1 MPISLRP
8 STFAQG
14 GGLLDDADVEL
25 ILARF
30 TTGYGANSSGAGAE
44 ATTLKLVL
52 KDGDGTEHEQYYSC
66 GNGFVP
72 SETGDEATQGLSL
85 VPVGDKTAP
94 SGSSN
99 MAMVIGSMINA
110 GLPED
115 LLDSGDIS
123 AIEGTKGHVNR
134 IPEPKRAGLPAREGA
149 RKDQPRTVLVFTT
162 ITGLPGEAP
171 AKGKAKVTTMAKPA
185 VGAAKSTAAAQSAAP
200 AEGADELT
208 EELTGFL
215 LDVVAAAGDAG
226 LKKVQIVQKLFTAIP
241 KDNANK
247 KALVALAGKDEVLQS
262 IGDGMF
268 EYNGTTIKMA

>member
-1 MPISLRP
+1 MSISLRP

-14 GGLLDDADVEL
+14 GGLLDDADVTL

-52 KDGDGTEHEQYYSC
+52 TDSEGTEHEQYYSC

-72 SETGDEATQGLSL
+72 SETGDEATQGKEL
-85 VPVGDKTAP
+85 VPVDGKTAP

-123 AIEGTKGHVNR
+123 AIEGTRGHVNR

-162 ITGLPGEAP
+162 ITSLPGEAAP
-171 AKGKAKVTTMAKPA
+171 KGKAKVTTMAKPTTS
-185 VGAAKSTAAAQSAAP
+185 AAKPAATATSSTG
-200 AEGADELT
+200 EETELT

-215 LDVVAAAGDAG
+215 LEVVGAAGDAG
-226 LKKVQIVQKLFTAIP
+226 LKKVQIVQKLFAAIP

-247 KALVALAGKDEVLQS
+247 KALVALAGKDDVLQT

>member
-1 MPISLRP
+1 MVSLRP

-25 ILARF
+25 IFARF
-30 TTGYGANSSGAGAE
+30 TIGYGANSSGAGAE

-52 KDGDGTEHEQYYSC
+52 KDGDGTEHEQFYSC

-72 SETGDEATQGLSL
+72 SETGDEATAGKEL

-94 SGSSN
+94 SGGSN
-99 MAMVIGSMINA
+99 MAMVIGSLINA

-162 ITGLPGEAP
+162 VTGLPGDAP
-171 AKGKAKVTTMAKPA
+171 KPGTKAKVTQMAKS
-185 VGAAKSTAAAQSAAP
+185 AAATKATAAAPKAE
-200 AEGADELT
+200 EGADELT

-215 LDVVAAAGDAG
+215 LEVVGAAGDAG
-226 LKKVQIVQKLFTAIP
+226 LKKVQIVQKLFAAIP

-247 KALVALAGKDEVLQS
+247 KALVAMAGRDEVLQT

-268 EYNGTTIKMA
+268 EYNGTLIKMA

>member
-1 MPISLRP
+1 MVSLRP

-30 TTGYGANSSGAGAE
+30 TIGYGANSSGQGAE
-44 ATTLKLVL
+44 VTTLKLVL

-72 SETGDEATQGLSL
+72 SETGDEATQGKEL

-123 AIEGTKGHVNR
+123 AIEGTRGHVNR

-162 ITGLPGEAP
+162 ITGLPGEAAP
-171 AKGKAKVTTMAKPA
+171 KAKAGAKVTTMAKP
-185 VGAAKSTAAAQSAAP
+185 GTAKPAAAAP
-200 AEGADELT
+200 KADATGDELT

-215 LDVVAAAGDAG
+215 LEVVGAAGDAG
-226 LKKVQIVQKLFTAIP
+226 LKKVQIVQKLFAAIP
-241 KDNANK
+241 KYNPNK

>member
-1 MPISLRP
+1 MGISLRP

-14 GGLLDDADVEL
+14 GGLLDDADVEIL
-25 ILARF
+25 LARF
-30 TTGYGANSSGAGAE
+30 TTGYGSNSSGAGAE

-52 KDGDGTEHEQYYSC
+52 KDGDGTEHEQFYSC

-72 SETGDEATQGLSL
+72 SETGDEATAGKEL

-94 SGSSN
+94 SGNSN
-99 MAMVIGSMINA
+99 MALVVNSMINA

-171 AKGKAKVTTMAKPA
+171 KAGKGKVTTMAKPA
-185 VGAAKSTAAAQSAAP
+185 TGAAKPTAAAPSAA
-200 AEGADELT
+200 EGGDELT

-215 LDVVAAAGDAG
+215 LEVVGAAGDAG
-226 LKKVQIVQKLFTAIP
+226 LKKVQIVQKLFAAIP

-247 KALVALAGKDEVLQS
+247 KALVALAGKDEVLS
-262 IGDGMF
+262 TIGDGMF
-268 EYNGTTIKMA
+268 EYDGKSVKMA